1 MISSQA
7 MVGDNT
13 SLTEPSLDA
22 ICIAMHRTTIL
33 LDTRVKAK
41 AQIRAE
47 RLGISL
53 SQLIR
58 NSLEKEVSIEPA
70 SQLDPFWA
78 DHEIIED
85 EGPVDYAENH
95 DYYLY
100 RTEG

>member
-7 MVGDNT
+7 MVEDSP
-13 SLTEPSLDA
+13 SLTEANFSA

-33 LDTRVKAK
+33 LDTEVKAK

-78 DHEIIED
+78 DREIIED
-85 EGPVDYAENH
+85 EGPVDYVENH

-100 RTEG
+100 PRRR